1 MIAKEQQR
9 LAIGDALY
17 EQLGKPLEAEH
28 WGKFIAITEEGQY
41 LVRDSLLDTLEAA
54 DAAFSDTP
62 FVFKIG
68 EKAVG
73 TWHRPIG

>member
-17 EQLGKPLEAEH
+17 ERLGKPLETEH
-28 WGKFIAITEEGQY
+28 WGKFIAITEGGEY
-41 LVRDSLLDTLEAA
+41 LVRESLIDTLEAA
-54 DAAFSDTP
+54 DAAFAEVP

-73 TWHRPIG
+73 TWYRPIG